1 MRSVGKHIYRYYM
14 LQLVASAQTFLLL
27 QKNSTK
33 QQLSIA
39 IDPKYHQA
47 ANGRILNIPLHD
59 IGSPSLVHK

>member
-1 MRSVGKHIYRYYM
+1 MRSVGKHIYRYYTF
-14 LQLVASAQTFLLL
+14 QLVASAQTFLLL

-47 ANGRILNIPLHD
+47 ANGRTEHTTP
-59 IGSPSLVHK
+59 